1 MRASPPLSPTV
12 RDSPSYTFTAL
23 GIYINYIVHGMGVIA
38 IMQNM
43 TALMAQYGTDEAG
56 IAGVVSGMGMGRV
69 VSYFFMGDL
78 SDRFGR
84 KPVLLAGIAL
94 YVIFFIGVLYS
105 PSTWVAFSFA
115 VLGGVSNACL
125 DAGSYPPLMEAF
137 PRSAGTAMIGC
148 KAAMALGQMTY
159 PLFVGWLLLSH
170 MRADWAFFL
179 PTLLLLANLAVVLR
193 SPFPPVNADPLPEDA
208 RAMPKLRA
216 KTSKW
221 EMALVLMLGF
231 LVYATFHT
239 VLIWMPRVTQVVVQ
253 EAEAPALRTITYYS
267 IGALVGVLV
276 SGTLAKRLVRPVLI
290 VSVFPGVAGLAALY
304 AYLFPSAVVCNWV
317 SFLVGLCA
325 AGGLLQL
332 GLSVMNEFFPH
343 SKARLTSYY
352 MLFGSAA
359 NFLVPLVTGK
369 LFMISAAYVLLFD
382 AVLGF
387 ASTATGIILMVRY
400 YRSFVVPGADV
411 RLFERRFARIEPDD
425 APECAPEEGLR
436 QAPAQE

>member
-1 MRASPPLSPTV
+1 MPCLGAFPTPASTRAVT
-12 RDSPSYTFTAL
+12 
-23 GIYINYIVHGMGVIA
+23 
-38 IMQNM
+38 
-43 TALMAQYGTDEAG
+43 
-56 IAGVVSGMGMGRV
+56 
-69 VSYFFMGDL
+69 
-78 SDRFGR
+78 
-84 KPVLLAGIAL
+84 
-94 YVIFFIGVLYS
+94 
-105 PSTWVAFSFA
+105 
-115 VLGGVSNACL
+115 
-125 DAGSYPPLMEAF
+125 PPLMEAF

-193 SPFPPVNADPLPEDA
+193 SPFPPVNAAPSPDDA
-208 RAMPKLRA
+208 RAMPKLRG

-221 EMALVLMLGF
+221 EMALVLVFGF

-239 VLIWMPRVTQVVVQ
+239 VLIWMPRVTQVIVQ

-267 IGALVGVLV
+267 IGALVGVFV
-276 SGTLAKRLVRPVLI
+276 SGMLAKRLVRPVLI
-290 VSVFPGVAGLAALY
+290 VAVFPGVAGLAALY
-304 AYLFPSAVVCNWV
+304 AYVAPSAEVCNWV
-317 SFLVGLCA
+317 SFIVGLCA

-369 LFMISAAYVLLFD
+369 LFMISAAYVLLFA

-387 ASTATGIILMVRY
+387 ASTIAGCVLLVQY
-400 YRSFVVPGADV
+400 YRAFVVPGADV
-411 RLFERRFARIEPDD
+411 RLFERRLARIEPDD
-425 APECAPEEGLR
+425 APECAPAEGLR
-436 QAPAQE
+436 QASSQE